1 MPHAYVLQ
9 WSSVRILVTNDDGYQ
24 APGLVSLVRLAERWG
39 EVRVLAP
46 SEEQSYAGH
55 RVTVGRVLRPV
66 EYAPGRFHLNGTP
79 ADCVRVAL
87 RALGWEV
94 DLVLS
99 GINRGGNLGADIYTS
114 GTVAAAREAAFLDC
128 PAVAISQFV
137 HSQHELDWRQTEQVA
152 GRALQSVLPDGVRT
166 PGAYWNINL
175 PHPEPEKGIVH
186 CDPENLPLD
195 VRFEEEDGGFR
206 FAGQYRERRRREGR
220 DVDACFGGYVTISC
234 LRL

>member
-1 MPHAYVLQ
+1 M
-9 WSSVRILVTNDDGYQ
+9 RILVTNDDGYQ
-24 APGLVSLVRLAERWG
+24 APGLATLIRLAERWG

-55 RVTVGRVLRPV
+55 RVTVASVLKPV

-87 RALGWEV
+87 RALHWEV

-128 PAVAISQFV
+128 AAVAMSQYV
-137 HSQHELDWRQTEQVA
+137 HLKNELDWGLTEEVA
-152 GRALQSVLPDGVRT
+152 GRALERILRDGVAT
-166 PGAYWNINL
+166 PGCYWNVNL
-175 PHPEPEKGIVH
+175 PHPKPEKGIVH
-186 CDPENLPLD
+186 CEPEDLPLD
-195 VRFEEEDGGFR
+195 VRFAEEEGGYR
-206 FAGQYRERRRREGR
+206 FAGQYRNRRHREGR
-220 DVDACFGGYVTISC
+220 DVATCFDGYVTISR